1 MSRTLS
7 YADAVRLLGGG
18 GSKTVATVDKLLGG
32 LLLAASAVSG
42 GFVVSLF
49 SQGRQLASLSYSLVS
64 TLEERLRGLGRFDR
78 SERLAAAHAVIVLTA
93 YFEALAEADLPFDIR
108 ELEFTKAE
116 QVAVL
121 AAGVAE
127 SNRLNKLAAV
137 LLRTELP
144 MPAPQRP
151 YEVTLV
157 GLRHF
162 YGAASVQLLE
172 FMSGLAVWE
181 RIDDAGRS
189 RFQAA
194 LSDSLPDL
202 AVSRYEVMF
211 RRLASNFPEVGF
223 WANAMEHQA
232 TREQIRQLSAGFAGL
247 EQVVAGIASGR
258 APDARRIDLARVYRA
273 ALDRPILASGDVP
286 QGLRIPALGAAY
298 VNPDFRVAEIGA
310 AGSPEL
316 ESWWA
321 RQPVRDDLQGFLL
334 GHLTSLQ
341 ATQAPLVVLGQPG
354 SGKSVLTRVLAA
366 RLPASEFLVVR
377 VPLRDV
383 PADAD
388 LQAQIEYAIRE
399 ATGESLTWPELART
413 AGDALLVVLLDGFD
427 ELLQA
432 TGTSQSDYFE
442 RIHGFQRRE
451 ADLRRPVTVIVT
463 SRTAVVDRARFTA
476 GAIAVRLEPFQD
488 MQISQW
494 LQVWNDTNAAYFTTH
509 GVKPLPPE
517 AVMAHR
523 DLASQPLLLM
533 MLALYDADHNA
544 LQCAEGRLGHAELY
558 DRLLSGFAQR
568 EVQKTSAALSDPELA
583 QEADRELLRLAVVA
597 LSMFNR
603 GRQWVTEA
611 ELDTDLPLLL
621 NNAGPHSQPTGLRAA
636 LTAAQVVIGRF
647 FFVHEAQA
655 TRDGIRLRTCE
666 FLHATFG
673 EYLIA
678 RLVARELDDLADA
691 AERNATRSR
700 PAPADDA
707 FFYALLSFSPLTTR
721 STTVSFLGELIQAMP
736 SQRRDV
742 LLRVL
747 LSLFRS
753 SLDIR
758 ENTGYRDYKPVRVPG
773 PARYAIYAA
782 NLLVLTVL
790 AAGEVSSEELFPEA
804 DDPILDWRAIATLWR
819 SQLSSEGW
827 TSLAET
833 LAIDRKWNG
842 NQRYLSVRLAGDEAG
857 NPDIDPYWTY
867 AFVIEP
873 GDRHP
878 GGSWRWS
885 TYAHQRM
892 KNYFL
897 CHHSSDA
904 PAHAIDP
911 IGAELG
917 ATIQTFA
924 DTGQGHPVS
933 AANALIRLW
942 LTAGQ
947 GGGPADL
954 AAAYTTCLRIA
965 MYAFSPLDMDTRD
978 KYRALL
984 LRQLAVDCSRIP
996 ASLLNAMTEDL
1007 HQNNHAGDD
1016 FHYQVTSVLDKILPT
1031 RNDQASGMP
1040 HDPPEVTT

>member
-1 MSRTLS
+1 VSRTLS
-7 YADAVRLLGGG
+7 YSDAVRLLGGG
-18 GSKTVATVDKLLGG
+18 GNKAVAAVDKLLGG

-49 SQGRQLASLSYSLVS
+49 SQGRQLASLSHSLVS
-64 TLEERLRGLGRFDR
+64 RLDERLLGLGRFDR
-78 SERLAAAHAVIVLTA
+78 SERLAAAHSVIVLTA
-93 YFEALAEADLPFDIR
+93 YFEALASADLPFDAR
-108 ELEFTKAE
+108 DLELSKKE
-116 QVAVL
+116 QVIVMT
-121 AAGVAE
+121 AGAPE
-127 SNRLNKLAAV
+127 SARLNKLAVA

-144 MPAPQRP
+144 MPAPQRSF
-151 YEVTLV
+151 EETLA
-157 GLRHF
+157 GLRRF
-162 YGAASVQLLE
+162 YGTASGQLLE
-172 FMSGLAVWE
+172 FVSGLAVWD
-181 RIDDAGRS
+181 RIDDTRRS
-189 RFQAA
+189 QFRET
-194 LSDSLPDL
+194 LNNSLPEL
-202 AVSRYEVMF
+202 AVSHYEIMF
-211 RRLASNFPEVGF
+211 RRLASSFPEVGF
-223 WANAMEHQA
+223 WANAVDNQA

-286 QGLRIPALGAAY
+286 QGLQIPVLGVAY

-310 AGSPEL
+310 ADSPEL

-321 RQPVRDDLQGFLL
+321 GQPVRDDLQGFLL
-334 GHLTSLQ
+334 GHLTSMQ
-341 ATQAPLVVLGQPG
+341 AAQAPLVVLGQPG

-399 ATGESLTWPELART
+399 ATGESLTWPELARA
-413 AGDALLVVLLDGFD
+413 AGDALLVVLFDGFD

-451 ADLRRPVTVIVT
+451 ADLGRPVTVIVT

-476 GAIAVRLEPFQD
+476 GAVAVRLEPFRDAQV
-488 MQISQW
+488 IQW
-494 LQVWNDTNAAYFTTH
+494 LQVWNDANAAFFAAH

-517 AVMAHR
+517 AVVAHK

-544 LQCAEGRLGHAELY
+544 LQRAAGQLGRSELY
-558 DRLLSGFAQR
+558 ERLLSRFARR
-568 EVQKTSAALSDPELA
+568 EVQKTSAALSDQELE
-583 QEADRELLRLAVVA
+583 QETDRELLRLSVVA

-621 NNAGPHSQPTGLRAA
+621 DDAGTHSKSAGLRAP

-655 TRDGIRLRTCE
+655 TRDGTHLRTCE

-691 AERNATRSR
+691 AERNAVRSR
-700 PAPADDA
+700 PAPPDDA
-707 FFYALLSFSPLTTR
+707 FFHALLSFSPLTTR
-721 STTVSFLGELIQAMP
+721 NTTISFLGDLVRAIP
-736 SQRRDV
+736 SQRRGT
-742 LLRVL
+742 LSRVL

-753 SLDIR
+753 VLDTR
-758 ENTGYRDYKPVRVPG
+758 ENTGYRDYRPIRLPG

-782 NLLVLTVL
+782 NLLVLAVL
-790 AAGEVSSEELFPEA
+790 AAGEVTGEQLFPGT
-804 DDPILDWRAIATLWR
+804 DDPIWDWRGMAILWR

-827 TSLAET
+827 NGLVETVAVDRNWKGSQRYIRLRLAE
-833 LAIDRKWNG
+833 
-842 NQRYLSVRLAGDEAG
+842 DEVQSL
-857 NPDIDPYWTY
+857 DIDPYWTY
-867 AFVIEP
+867 AFYVDP
-873 GDRHP
+873 RDRHP
-878 GGSWRWS
+878 GSSWTWS
-885 TYAHQRM
+885 TYANQRR

-897 CHHSSDA
+897 CHHSGDA
-904 PAHAIDP
+904 PAHALEP
-911 IGAELG
+911 LSNELD

-933 AANALIRLW
+933 AAHALIKLW

-947 GGGPADL
+947 DSTPADL

-965 MYAFSPLDMDTRD
+965 AYAFSPLDADIRD
-978 KYRALL
+978 KYRTLVL
-984 LRQLAVDCSRIP
+984 HQLAVDCWRIP
-996 ASLLNAMTEDL
+996 ASLLNRTIEDIR
-1007 HQNNHAGDD
+1007 QNGSDGDD
-1016 FHYQVTSVLDKILPT
+1016 FYYRLAVVLDENT
-1031 RNDQASGMP
+1031 
-1040 HDPPEVTT
+1040 PPSK

>member
-1 MSRTLS
+1 VSRTLS

-18 GSKTVATVDKLLGG
+18 GNKAVATVDKLLGG
-32 LLLAASAVSG
+32 MLLAASAVSG
-42 GFVVSLF
+42 GFVVTLF
-49 SQGRQLASLSYSLVS
+49 SQGRQLASLSHSLVS
-64 TLEERLRGLGRFDR
+64 RLDERLQGLGRFDR

-93 YFEALAEADLPFDIR
+93 YFEALAEADLPFDTR
-108 ELEFTKAE
+108 ELEFSKTE
-116 QVAVL
+116 QVAVM
-121 AAGVAE
+121 ATGVPE
-127 SNRLNKLAAV
+127 SARLNKLAVV

-144 MPAPQRP
+144 MPAPQRSF
-151 YEVTLV
+151 EETLG
-157 GLRHF
+157 GLRRF
-162 YGAASVQLLE
+162 YGAASGQLLE
-172 FMSGLAVWE
+172 FVSGLAVWN
-181 RIDDAGRS
+181 RIDDTQRS
-189 RFQAA
+189 RFREA
-194 LSDSLPDL
+194 LSDGLPDL
-202 AVSRYEVMF
+202 AVGRYEVMF
-211 RRLASNFPEVGF
+211 RRLASSFPEVGF
-223 WANAMEHQA
+223 WANAVDHQA

-247 EQVVAGIASGR
+247 EQVVAGIATGR

-286 QGLRIPALGAAY
+286 QGLRIPALGVAY

-334 GHLTSLQ
+334 GHLTSVQ

-399 ATGESLTWPELART
+399 ATGESLTWPELARA

-451 ADLRRPVTVIVT
+451 ADLGRPVTVIVT

-488 MQISQW
+488 AQVIQW
-494 LQVWNDTNAAYFTTH
+494 LQVWNDANASFFTAH

-517 AVMAHR
+517 AVVAHR
-523 DLASQPLLLM
+523 ELASQPLLLT

-544 LQCAEGRLGHAELY
+544 LQRAAGQLGHAELY
-558 DRLLSGFAQR
+558 ERLLSRFAQR
-568 EVQKTSAALSDPELA
+568 EVQKTSAALSDREFE
-583 QEADRELLRLAVVA
+583 QEADRELLRLSVVA

-621 NNAGPHSQPTGLRAA
+621 NDAGTHSKSAGLRAP

-655 TRDGIRLRTCE
+655 TRDGMRLRTCE

-678 RLVARELDDLADA
+678 RLVVRELDDLADA

-700 PAPADDA
+700 PAPPDDA
-707 FFYALLSFSPLTTR
+707 FFHALLSFSPLTTR
-721 STTVSFLGELIQAMP
+721 NTTVSFLGDLIQAMP
-736 SQRRDV
+736 SRRRGA
-742 LLRVL
+742 LCRVL

-753 SLDIR
+753 ALDTR
-758 ENTGYRDYKPVRVPG
+758 ENTGYRDYRPTRVPG
-773 PARYAIYAA
+773 PARYAIYSA
-782 NLLVLTVL
+782 NLLVLAVL
-790 AAGEVSSEELFPEA
+790 AAGEVTGEQLLPEA
-804 DDPILDWRAIATLWR
+804 DDPIWEWRAMASLWR

-827 TSLAET
+827 NGLVET
-833 LAIDRKWNG
+833 LAVDRKWNDDR
-842 NQRYLSVRLAGDEAG
+842 RYLRLRLTRDKVE
-857 NPDIDPYWTY
+857 NLHIDPYWTY
-867 AFVIEP
+867 AFHVDP
-873 GDRHP
+873 HDRHP
-878 GGSWRWS
+878 GSSWTWS
-885 TYAHQRM
+885 TYANQRR
-892 KNYFL
+892 KSYFL

-904 PAHAIDP
+904 PAHALEP
-911 IGAELG
+911 ISSELG

-933 AANALIRLW
+933 AANALIKLW

-947 GGGPADL
+947 DSTPADL
-954 AAAYTTCLRIA
+954 AAAYTTCLEIA
-965 MYAFSPLDMDTRD
+965 TYAFSPLDADTRD
-978 KYRALL
+978 KYRALV
-984 LRQLAVDCSRIP
+984 LRQLAVDCTRIP
-996 ASLLNAMTEDL
+996 APLLSGMIKDVRETGPAEDDFYYQVVSVL
-1007 HQNNHAGDD
+1007 GENIPPGDD
-1016 FHYQVTSVLDKILPT
+1016 RS
-1031 RNDQASGMP
+1031 SGMP
-1040 HDPPEVTT
+1040 GGDR